1 MDESYKELEFSW
13 VGLSDEESGILPT
26 STERSYNLWI
36 SSDGDNYPSG
46 YYVRL
51 NPSDF
56 SRS

>member
-1 MDESYKELEFSW
+1 MNNKELAFSW
-13 VGLSDEESGILPT
+13 VGLSDEESDILPT
-26 STERSYNLWI
+26 STERSYNLLI